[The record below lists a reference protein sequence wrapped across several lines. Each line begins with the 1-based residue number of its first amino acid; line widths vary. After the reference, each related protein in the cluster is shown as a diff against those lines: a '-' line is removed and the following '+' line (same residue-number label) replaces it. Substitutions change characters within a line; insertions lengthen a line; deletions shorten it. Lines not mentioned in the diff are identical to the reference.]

1 MTDTPPGL
9 SPDDSAGLPPIRTED
24 TIGSP
29 PSEGQTLTFG
39 TTLRPSSFFGLS
51 LKNGLLNLITLTLWR
66 FWGKTEVRR
75 RVWQGIRLNGD
86 AFEYT
91 GRGVELFIGFLLALL
106 VLGLPFLLFIFAVQ
120 FAGPMYSALIIL
132 PLYLFIFWLSG
143 FGVFTAYRYMASRT
157 TWRGI
162 RFQLGGSATGF
173 GFKYLGIMFLNG
185 ITLGWYAPAGERQ
198 LAEALWSELSFG
210 NRRFRFYAAKS
221 EREGV
226 YGAFALGWFLT
237 FVPYVLFIF
246 IAIAI
251 AVATGPSASLP
262 PAPSAL
268 GAHAPPQM
276 AMMGIIY
283 LVMLCLAPLI
293 LLIWAP
299 YQAAI
304 LRSITAG
311 VGVDG
316 ASFKLNVKAIAL
328 WWLIVSNLFCLLVS
342 LGFLMPWVQA
352 RTARFLVERLTSTG
366 EARVDEAL
374 QTGRGPGS
382 GEGLA
387 DAFGFSLI

>member
-9 SPDDSAGLPPIRTED
+9 SPEDSAGLPPIAAAD
-24 TIGSP
+24 TIGTP
-29 PSEGQTLTFG
+29 PTGGQTLKFD

-51 LKNGLLNLITLTLWR
+51 LKNGLLNLVTLTLWR

-75 RVWQGIRLNGD
+75 RVWQGIRLNND

-91 GRGVELFIGFLLALL
+91 GRGVELFVGFLLALL
-106 VLGLPFLLFIFAVQ
+106 VLGLPFLLFVFAAQ
-120 FAGPMYSALIIL
+120 FMGPMIAALIL
-132 PLYLFIFWLSG
+132 PPLYLFVFWLSG

-198 LAEALWSELSFG
+198 LAESLWSELRFG

-226 YGAFALGWFLT
+226 YGAFALGWLLT
-237 FVPYVLFIF
+237 FVPYILFIF
-246 IAIAI
+246 IAIGI
-251 AVATGPSASLP
+251 AVATGAGGPL
-262 PAPSAL
+262 PAPA
-268 GAHAPPQM
+268 AHPVPQM
-276 AMMGIIY
+276 AMVAIIY
-283 LVMLCLAPLI
+283 AVMLCLAPLV

-316 ASFKLNVKAIAL
+316 ASFKLDVKAIAL
-328 WWLIVSNLFCLLVS
+328 WWLIVTNLFFLLIT

-352 RTARFLVERLTSTG
+352 RTARFLVERLSSQG
-366 EARVDEAL
+366 EAQVDEAL

>member
-1 MTDTPPGL
+1 MTDTPTGPA
-9 SPDDSAGLPPIRTED
+9 PDDSAGLPPIAVED
-24 TIGSP
+24 TITPP
-29 PSEGQTLTFG
+29 PSDGQTLKFD

-51 LKNGLLNLITLTLWR
+51 LKNGLLNLVTLTLWR

-75 RVWQGIRLNGD
+75 RVWQGIRLNND

-106 VLGLPFLLFIFAVQ
+106 VLGLPFLLVVFAAQ
-120 FAGPMYSALIIL
+120 FLEPMVTILIVPL
-132 PLYLFIFWLSG
+132 LYLFIFWLSG

-198 LAEALWSELSFG
+198 LAESLWGELRFG

-237 FVPYVLFIF
+237 FVPYVLFFF
-246 IAIAI
+246 IVIGI
-251 AVATGPSASLP
+251 TVAAGGAGLP
-262 PAPSAL
+262 PA
-268 GAHAPPQM
+268 AHPVPQM
-276 AMMGIIY
+276 AMVGIVY
-283 LVMLCLAPLI
+283 AVMLCLAPLI

-316 ASFKLNVKAIAL
+316 ASFKLNVKAVPL
-328 WWLIVSNLFCLLVS
+328 WWLIVTNLFCLLVS

-352 RTARFLVERLTSTG
+352 RTARFLVERLSSTG

>member
-1 MTDTPPGL
+1 MTDTPSGL
-9 SPDDSAGLPPIRTED
+9 PPEESAGLPPIAVED

-29 PSEGQTLTFG
+29 PSGGQTLKFD
-39 TTLRPSSFFGLS
+39 TTLRPSSFLGLS

-106 VLGLPFLLFIFAVQ
+106 VLGLPFLLIIFAVQ
-120 FAGPMYSALIIL
+120 FAGPMYAGLIIL

-162 RFQLGGSATGF
+162 RFELGGSATGF

-198 LAEALWSELSFG
+198 LAESLWSALSFG

-226 YGAFALGWFLT
+226 YGAFALGWFGT
-237 FVPYVLFIF
+237 IVPYFLFII
-246 IAIAI
+246 IAVVI
-251 AVATGPSASLP
+251 AVATGAGASTASNTP
-262 PAPSAL
+262 PM
-268 GAHAPPQM
+268 PQM

-283 LVMLCLAPLI
+283 AVMLCLAPLI

-328 WWLIVSNLFCLLVS
+328 WWLIVTNLFFLLIT

>member
-9 SPDDSAGLPPIRTED
+9 SPDDSGLPPIKTED
-24 TIGSP
+24 TIGAP
-29 PSEGQTLTFG
+29 PEGGQTLTFA

-75 RVWQGIRLNGD
+75 RVWQGIRLNND

-106 VLGLPFLLFIFAVQ
+106 VLGLPFLLFVFAVQ
-120 FAGPMYSALIIL
+120 FAGPMYAGLIIL

-162 RFQLGGSATGF
+162 RFQLGGSATAF

-185 ITLGWYAPAGERQ
+185 ITLGWYTPAGERQ
-198 LAEALWSELSFG
+198 LAESLWRELSFG
-210 NRRFRFYAAKS
+210 NRRFRFSAAKS

-237 FVPYVLFIF
+237 FIPYILFVFIF
-246 IAIAI
+246 VAIGFA
-251 AVATGPSASLP
+251 AAASGASSAAPTP
-262 PAPSAL
+262 PPM
-268 GAHAPPQM
+268 PQA
-276 AMMGIIY
+276 AMVVLIY
-283 LVMLCLAPLI
+283 AVMLCLAPLI

-316 ASFKLNVKAIAL
+316 ASFKLDVKAIPL

-342 LGFLMPWVQA
+342 FGFLMPWVQA
-352 RTARFLVERLTSTG
+352 RTARFLVERLSSKG

>member
-9 SPDDSAGLPPIRTED
+9 SPEDSAGLPPIAAED
-24 TIGSP
+24 TIGTP
-29 PSEGQTLTFG
+29 PSGGQTLKFD

-51 LKNGLLNLITLTLWR
+51 LKNGLLNLVTLTLWR

-75 RVWQGIRLNGD
+75 RVWQGIRLNND

-106 VLGLPFLLFIFAVQ
+106 VLGLPFLLLIFAVQ
-120 FAGPMYSALIIL
+120 FLGPMIAPLVIL

-185 ITLGWYAPAGERQ
+185 ITFGWYAPAGERQ

-226 YGAFALGWFLT
+226 YGAFALGWLLT
-237 FVPYVLFIF
+237 FVPYVLFIV

-251 AVATGPSASLP
+251 TVATAPGGTF
-262 PAPSAL
+262 PAPQASDTYSMS
-268 GAHAPPQM
+268 H
-276 AMMGIIY
+276 MGMVAIIY
-283 LVMLCLAPLI
+283 GVMLCLAPLI

-328 WWLIVSNLFCLLVS
+328 WWLIVTNLFFLLIT

-352 RTARFLVERLTSTG
+352 RTARFLVERLSSTG